1 MKRRDKTP
9 ETGANDEIEVLGEDL
24 PEGVQE
30 PVKPTPEM
38 VEKIQAALGDTQNG
52 PLASSDPGVMNM
64 NVFVEVM
71 DKLLSGLHLRQKTN
85 LKPAERNGLATLDA
99 QLVHK
104 FERRGYVDTV
114 LLKYCDSFREHS
126 VSIDD
131 VGGKRVT
138 SALNGVGGSPS
149 STINQYLPPQ
159 ITGK

>member
-1 MKRRDKTP
+1 MKRRAK
-9 ETGANDEIEVLGEDL
+9 DESEEVEEPSGEL
-24 PEGVQE
+24 PEGVE
-30 PVKPTPEM
+30 APPVCSPEM
-38 VEKIQAALGDTQNG
+38 AEKLAAALGESGGNT
-52 PLASSDPGVMNM
+52 LASSDPGVMNM
-64 NVFVEVM
+64 NVFVEVI

-85 LKPAERNGLATLDA
+85 LKPAERNGLAALDA

-149 STINQYLPPQ
+149 STINQYLPSQ